1 MTNSPHPD
9 RKIGRQDVL
18 SIFEEMGKACREE
31 GAYYEIAIY
40 GGSALMLSFDYRE
53 ATFDIDFVPV
63 SGAADKISDIA
74 NRAAMSLGFPQD
86 LLRDDVSIFV
96 SDAARYEVYG
106 EFPKGEGNLRVF
118 TATPEYIFSMKL
130 LAMRNSMETHDM
142 RDIWELADAC
152 NIDDAE
158 AAISMLEKF
167 YPGQALPIR
176 NRLILEDV
184 FEAKR
189 QDKPYSPILGWQ
201 TCRT

>member
-1 MTNSPHPD
+1 M
-9 RKIGRQDVL
+9 L

-31 GAYYEIAIY
+31 GVYYEIAIY

-63 SGAADKISDIA
+63 SGAADKIAEIA
-74 NRAAMSLGFPQD
+74 NRATAALGFPPN
-86 LLRDDVSIFV
+86 LLRDDVSVFV

-106 EFPKGEGNLRVF
+106 EFPKGDGNLRIF
-118 TATPEYIFSMKL
+118 SATPEYI
-130 LAMRNSMETHDM
+130 LAMKMMAMRSTAETEDL

-152 NIDDAE
+152 GINDAE
-158 AAISMLEKF
+158 AATGLLEKF
-167 YPGQALPIR
+167 YPGKRLPVR

-189 QDKPYSPILGWQ
+189 QNRPYSSALGW
-201 TCRT
+201 